1 MKKPFPRPSSM
12 CSITRRTILLATV
25 LTAIFFGGL
34 QVSLASDEQFCAPVN
49 LTPPGQPVAWHIPE
63 GKYLYKFRW
72 NGIPAAVSKVAVN
85 MEYVDGCQCY
95 RIKGTARTS
104 RIADL
109 LWRFRA
115 SIEAVVNSF
124 TGRAQEI
131 RTSERQRSRV
141 KETET
146 SFFYESGEAHY
157 TRSKKGKV
165 KKKTLTL
172 DDGVIDA
179 ATLGLIL
186 SYQPME
192 VGDSDAF
199 TVLYGD
205 DKYAV
210 EYEVTGREQVTAVGK
225 EYDTLRLEPRFHKI
239 QEKEKPPKV
248 SQMTLWLSE
257 ETPRLPIRMRSKT
270 FIGHVTGRLV
280 KITPAE
286 FLAEENQEDE
296 DGGV

>member
-1 MKKPFPRPSSM
+1 MRSLAPH
-12 CSITRRTILLATV
+12 TILLAV
-25 LTAIFFGGL
+25 ILTAIFFGGL
-34 QVSLASDEQFCAPVN
+34 QVSLASDEQARAPVN

-63 GKYLYKFRW
+63 GNYLYKFRW
-72 NGIPAAVSKVAVN
+72 NGIPAAESEVAVN
-85 MEYVDGCQCY
+85 METIDGCQCY

-104 RIADL
+104 RLADL
-109 LWRFRA
+109 LWKFRA
-115 SIEAVVNSF
+115 SIEAVVDSL
-124 TGRAQEI
+124 TGRAKKI
-131 RTSERQRSRV
+131 HTSERQRSRV

-146 SFFYESGEAHY
+146 SFFYDSGEAHY

-186 SYQPME
+186 SYHPMD
-192 VGDSDAF
+192 VGDSDKF

-210 EYEVTGREQVTAVGK
+210 EYEVTGREQVTAAGK
-225 EYDTLRLEPRFHKI
+225 EYDTFRLEPRFHKI
-239 QEKEKPPKV
+239 QKKEKPPKV

-257 ETPRLPIRMRSKT
+257 ESPRLPIRMRSRT
-270 FIGHVTGRLV
+270 LIGHVTGRLV

-286 FLAEENQEDE
+286 SIATNLHHGDTEITEKTATKN
-296 DGGV
+296 